1 MVTVAWPT
9 RTPVTGSTPG
19 TSVTLVGMPAG
30 AFIMLTVP
38 VGEAPIELAST
49 AMDRVLVS
57 PAGAPGSQA
66 DPITFKPGVA
76 FTMVKAMA
84 EALLGL

>member
-1 MVTVAWPT
+1 
-9 RTPVTGSTPG
+9 
-19 TSVTLVGMPAG
+19 MPAG

-49 AMDRVLVS
+49 AMDNVLVS
-57 PAGAPGSQA
+57 PAGATASPA
-66 DPITFKPGVA
+66 DPIKFIVGVA

-84 EALLGL
+84 EALLAL